1 MPLLTLLE
9 HSVVIAGHSDSV
21 TGNYREG
28 GGAGGPGGI
37 GAAPLVAVGVL
48 ALLTVALL
56 VWLNRR
62 AGTSGEGQGRSGPKL
77 GTVVPAALMGALI
90 VGPLVVWTASSG
102 GDEKTLVV
110 ERATSLTGAPELI
123 VSLVDKR
130 LNRLKTTSGATTVR
144 LVCRDGNGHVVVDA
158 RHKWPFVI
166 REAGYDY
173 PHLHHPA
180 SADRVE
186 RTARCQL
193 RGTRVR
199 LEAAVEGIL
208 RD

>member
-9 HSVVIAGHSDSV
+9 PSVVIAGHSDSV
-21 TGNYREG
+21 TGNYRDG
-28 GGAGGPGGI
+28 GDVGGPGGI

-62 AGTSGEGQGRSGPKL
+62 ASTSGEGQGQRAPNL

-110 ERATSLTGAPELI
+110 ERGTSVSGAPELI

-130 LNRLKTTSGATTVR
+130 LNTLRTTSGGTRVR
-144 LVCRDGNGHVVVDA
+144 LVCRDGNGHVVLEA
-158 RHKWPFVI
+158 GHKWPFVI
-166 REAGYDY
+166 RDAGYDY

-186 RTARCQL
+186 RAARCQL